1 MSHLSQQSLQ
11 QHKKCSSQEL
21 THLTQQ
27 QQKRLTINDNM
38 VEANLSIIFDK
49 NSILLCWMQL
59 RVRVS
64 TPNCQS
70 KWDAAHF
77 CSHLSQKFSAMLQ
90 RLHASSATSQHSHK
104 TTATSQR
111 LHKKLCLR
119 LSKLLKIHRE
129 QEARLK
135 VCPKCFFTTLLGA
148 EVLGSPDDDNAEDLK
163 STSEDSIDRLT
174 GYNYINKD
182 EELGGV
188 DALTDVYQDI
198 LGDTESKE
206 KSANTN

>member
-1 MSHLSQQSLQ
+1 MRHLRHLSTHTRQLQ
-11 QHKKCSSQEL
+11 HHRDC
-21 THLTQQ
+21 
-27 QQKRLTINDNM
+27 I
-38 VEANLSIIFDK
+38 
-49 NSILLCWMQL
+49 
-59 RVRVS
+59 
-64 TPNCQS
+64 
-70 KWDAAHF
+70 
-77 CSHLSQKFSAMLQ
+77 
-90 RLHASSATSQHSHK
+90 
-104 TTATSQR
+104 
-111 LHKKLCLR
+111 KKLCLR

-174 GYNYINKD
+174 GYNYINKV

-188 DALTDVYQDI
+188 DTLTDVYQDI
-198 LGDTESKE
+198 LGDTESNE